1 MDGSAKAK
9 GHKIELAVS
18 KGKGANPVPGRREF
32 FQYRDL
38 GVTDATKGK
47 MRAQLTSAR
56 AGMNRPTGWHYHICE
71 AQFVYMVKGWMEL
84 EFEGRGVVRLEAG
97 DSVLIPGGHV
107 HNENCA
113 SDDFELIE
121 VSIPAEMGTVAC
133 EAPAECQ
140 TCDGESSNSSS
151 SGGGGS
157 NLSKIPERIVIV
169 LSTHRRRSS
178 LMS

>member
-1 MDGSAKAK
+1 MDGATKAKAR
-9 GHKIELAVS
+9 KIELAVS
-18 KGKGANPVPGRREF
+18 KGKGARVVPGRREF

-56 AGMNRPTGWHYHICE
+56 AGMNRPTGWHYHVCE

-84 EFEGRGVVRLEAG
+84 EFEGKGVVRLEPG

-133 EAPAECQ
+133 EAPA
-140 TCDGESSNSSS
+140 T
-151 SGGGGS
+151 
-157 NLSKIPERIVIV
+157 R
-169 LSTHRRRSS
+169 
-178 LMS
+178 